1 MYVLTSEKNNYI
13 ILQNSS
19 VNKGLTIH
27 AKTSIITKEVP
38 NTNSINN
45 DVSLKDY
52 FIDQYSDKYKHR
64 IFLSQTIMST
74 GANIVNNH
82 CCFITQ
88 NNIKNNIKFIHDI
101 NNTNRKILFIKNQ
114 DISDNSYNYLINK
127 IESENDNEN
136 NPTYY
141 HLNYYFNSITNS
153 ITNNKDY
160 FSINIKDFI
169 YKNSDLINSEV
180 SDANTRFMISNIST
194 IRSTPLPTS
203 NSGAIDY
210 KSSDFTTLFTDNK
223 IDATSSS
230 TINIFNKDIS
240 YSLYSNIY
248 SYNKLTLDF
257 TNINSYTFSLY
268 NNNSTIPYNLY
279 AYGPSPNTFNTFNTF
294 MIKTNNFAI
303 LNNIKA
309 NSKILVN
316 KNDIFLMNVKTLDIC
331 SNFYANNNVYKKTGD
346 LSNTLFLSLGK
357 QITGITQYDIYNN
370 IHITPKN
377 RLVFDI
383 SKIIFK
389 KNINSSLI
397 TSANT
402 KYNILL
408 PHVSKLYLLDFTF
421 DSYNSSS
428 NNKYIN
434 SRDYSN
440 NIINYNNNINY
451 NNILYNYV
459 EYKNKKVFDLNISK
473 IIDFSYTSI
482 YSNNYYNNNVN
493 NLININNK
501 RSDYAS
507 ISYEFF
513 NSALQ
518 FKVKNFDF
526 DRNYRVNNLSDLSSN
541 FYTSI
546 IDFDL
551 RFNYGI
557 TFVMT
562 LDLNILLNNNI
573 LDFCNNY
580 PFNTYLNYSK
590 LNFYNLQVINLFTTT
605 VGSDF
610 ENVDCILVY
619 HDPATETDER
629 FLYPNNNIEIIKDPT
644 IDTLEKAIVLLP
656 GARTSTQNST
666 FIPARNGSNLSRKM
680 IEGLIGLNDI
690 PKLLSI
696 TPYDPNFINGR
707 GFINQYRVED
717 DCKNSQDLV
726 YTKINANKHYSA
738 KDNATTT
745 TNSLR
750 NINFANVVRSNA
762 RNRLSQSCIAN
773 LRENAITRQNII
785 LNSPVVTPFK
795 LFVRK

>member
-1 MYVLTSEKNNYI
+1 MTELTAGKKNYI

-19 VNKGLTIH
+19 QNKGLTIH
-27 AKTSIITKEVP
+27 ASTYIITKEVP
-38 NTNSINN
+38 NTNSSNN
-45 DVSLKDY
+45 DVGLNDY
-52 FIDQYSDKYKHR
+52 FIRQYSNKYKNR
-64 IFLSQTIMST
+64 IFLSQTIVST
-74 GANIVNNH
+74 GANVQDNN

-88 NNIKNNIKFIHDI
+88 NNIKNNIKFIHDV

-114 DISDNSYNYLINK
+114 DVSDNSYNYLINK
-127 IESENDNEN
+127 IESET
-136 NPTYY
+136 NPIFY
-141 HLNYYFNSITNS
+141 HLNYYFNSITN
-153 ITNNKDY
+153 NKDY
-160 FSINIKDFI
+160 FGINIKDFI
-169 YKNSDLINSEV
+169 YKDLSNALGDININKNV
-180 SDANTRFMISNIST
+180 NDNTTIFMISNIST
-194 IRSTPLPTS
+194 SRSNILPTS
-203 NSGAIDY
+203 NYGSIDY
-210 KSSDFTTLFTDNK
+210 KPSDFTTLFSDNK
-223 IDATSSS
+223 INADP
-230 TINIFNKDIS
+230 INSYADVSINKFNKDIS
-240 YSLYSNIY
+240 YSLHSNIY
-248 SYNKLTLDF
+248 CYNKLTLDF

-268 NNNSTIPYNLY
+268 NGTNICNLY
-279 AYGPSPNTFNTFNTF
+279 DYADNNINTFNTF

-316 KNDIFLMNVKTLDIC
+316 KNDIFLLNVKTLDIC
-331 SNFYANNNVYKKTGD
+331 SNFYANNSVYKKTSD
-346 LSNTLFLSLGK
+346 LSNTIFLSLGK

-370 IHITPKN
+370 THIIPKN
-377 RLVFDI
+377 KIVFDI

-402 KYNILL
+402 KYNTL
-408 PHVSKLYLLDFTF
+408 VRDASNLYLLDFTF
-421 DSYNSSS
+421 NSYNSTS
-428 NNKYIN
+428 NNRYIN
-434 SRDYSN
+434 SSDYSN

-451 NNILYNYV
+451 NNILFNYV
-459 EYKNKKVFDLNISK
+459 EYKNKKIFDLNISK
-473 IIDFSYTSI
+473 VIDFSNTST
-482 YSNNYYNNNVN
+482 YSNNYYKNNVN
-493 NLININNK
+493 NLLTINNK
-501 RSDYAS
+501 SPDYAS
-507 ISYEFF
+507 ISYEVF
-513 NSALQ
+513 NNALQ
-518 FKVKNFDF
+518 FKVKNIDF
-526 DRNYRVNNLSDLSSN
+526 DRNYRVNKLSELTSN
-541 FYTSI
+541 FYTST

-562 LDLNILLNNNI
+562 LDINILLNNNI
-573 LDFCNNY
+573 LDLCNNY
-580 PFNTYLNYSK
+580 PFNENLNYSK

-605 VGSDF
+605 IGSDF
-610 ENVDCILVY
+610 ENVDCIFVY

-629 FLYPNNNIEIIKDPT
+629 FLYPNNNIERIRDPT

-666 FIPARNGSNLSRKM
+666 FVPAKNGSNLSRKM
-680 IEGLIGLNDI
+680 IQGLIGLNNI

-707 GFINQYRVED
+707 GFIDQYQVED

-750 NINFANVVRSNA
+750 NINFANVVRSSA

-773 LRENAITRQNII
+773 LRENAVTRQNII

-795 LFVRK
+795 LFIKK

>member
-1 MYVLTSEKNNYI
+1 MTELTSDKKNYI

-19 VNKGLTIH
+19 QNKGLTIH
-27 AKTSIITKEVP
+27 ASTYIITKEVP
-38 NTNSINN
+38 NTSSTNN
-45 DVSLKDY
+45 DVSLNDY
-52 FIDQYSDKYKHR
+52 FIEQYSDKYKHR
-64 IFLSQTIMST
+64 IFLSQTIVST
-74 GANIVNNH
+74 GSTRQDNH

-88 NNIKNNIKFIHDI
+88 NNIKNNIKFIHDVS
-101 NNTNRKILFIKNQ
+101 NTNRKILFIQNQ
-114 DISDNSYNYLINK
+114 DISDNSYNYLINN
-127 IESENDNEN
+127 IESE
-136 NPTYY
+136 TYPIFY
-141 HLNYYFNSITNS
+141 HLNYYFNK

-169 YKNSDLINSEV
+169 YSDLCNNSTINY
-180 SDANTRFMISNIST
+180 ANTRFMISNIST
-194 IRSTPLPTS
+194 RRSTPLPIS
-203 NSGAIDY
+203 NSGTIDY

-223 IDATSSS
+223 VNANP
-230 TINIFNKDIS
+230 INSYSDVSINKFNKDIS

-268 NNNSTIPYNLY
+268 NNNSTNPYNVY
-279 AYGPSPNTFNTFNTF
+279 NYGPSPNTSNTFNTF

-303 LNNIKA
+303 LNKIKA
-309 NSKILVN
+309 NSKIYVN
-316 KNDIFLMNVKTLDIC
+316 KNDIYLLNVKTLDIC
-331 SNFYANNNVYKKTGD
+331 SNFYANNSVYKKTTD
-346 LSNTLFLSLGK
+346 LSNTIFLSLGK

-370 IHITPKN
+370 IHIIPKN
-377 RLVFDI
+377 KIVFDI

-397 TSANT
+397 TSANA
-402 KYNILL
+402 KYNALV
-408 PHVSKLYLLDFTF
+408 PDASNLYLLDFTF
-421 DSYNSSS
+421 DSYNSTS
-428 NNKYIN
+428 NNRYIN
-434 SRDYSN
+434 SSDYSN

-473 IIDFSYTSI
+473 IIDFSYTST

-501 RSDYAS
+501 RPDYAS
-507 ISYEFF
+507 ISYEVF
-513 NSALQ
+513 NNALQ
-518 FKVKNFDF
+518 FKLKNIDF
-526 DRNYRVNNLSDLSSN
+526 DRNYRLNKLSELSSN
-541 FYTSI
+541 FYTST

-551 RFNYGI
+551 RFNYGV

-562 LDLNILLNNNI
+562 LDINILLNNNI
-573 LDFCNNY
+573 LDLCNNY
-580 PFNTYLNYSK
+580 PFNENSNYSK

-605 VGSDF
+605 TGSDF

-666 FIPARNGSNLSRKM
+666 FIPARNGSNLSQKM
-680 IEGLIGLNDI
+680 IEGLIGLNNI

-717 DCKNSQDLV
+717 DCKNYQDLV

-762 RNRLSQSCIAN
+762 RNRLSQSCIDN
-773 LRENAITRQNII
+773 LRENTATRQNII

>member
-1 MYVLTSEKNNYI
+1 M
-13 ILQNSS
+13 
-19 VNKGLTIH
+19 
-27 AKTSIITKEVP
+27 
-38 NTNSINN
+38 
-45 DVSLKDY
+45 
-52 FIDQYSDKYKHR
+52 
-64 IFLSQTIMST
+64 
-74 GANIVNNH
+74 
-82 CCFITQ
+82 
-88 NNIKNNIKFIHDI
+88 
-101 NNTNRKILFIKNQ
+101 
-114 DISDNSYNYLINK
+114 
-127 IESENDNEN
+127 
-136 NPTYY
+136 
-141 HLNYYFNSITNS
+141 
-153 ITNNKDY
+153 
-160 FSINIKDFI
+160 
-169 YKNSDLINSEV
+169 
-180 SDANTRFMISNIST
+180 
-194 IRSTPLPTS
+194 
-203 NSGAIDY
+203 
-210 KSSDFTTLFTDNK
+210 
-223 IDATSSS
+223 
-230 TINIFNKDIS
+230 
-240 YSLYSNIY
+240 
-248 SYNKLTLDF
+248 
-257 TNINSYTFSLY
+257 Y

-279 AYGPSPNTFNTFNTF
+279 GYGDNTFNTFNTF

-309 NSKILVN
+309 NSNILVN
-316 KNDIFLMNVKTLDIC
+316 KNDIFLLNVKTLDIC
-331 SNFYANNNVYKKTGD
+331 SNFYANNNDYKKTTD
-346 LSNTLFLSLGK
+346 LSNTIFLSLGK

-370 IHITPKN
+370 IHIISKN
-377 RLVFDI
+377 RIVFDI

-402 KYNILL
+402 KYNTLV

-434 SRDYSN
+434 SNDYSN

-459 EYKNKKVFDLNISK
+459 EYKNKKVFDLSISK
-473 IIDFSYTSI
+473 IIDFSYTST

-501 RSDYAS
+501 RIDYAS
-507 ISYEFF
+507 ISYEVF
-513 NSALQ
+513 NNALQ

-526 DRNYRVNNLSDLSSN
+526 DRNYRLNNLSDLSSN

-605 VGSDF
+605 IGSDF

-680 IEGLIGLNDI
+680 IEGLIGLNDV

-707 GFINQYRVED
+707 GFINQYRVEV